1 MDSRP
6 TDLPRLLRL
15 AIHPR
20 GQLIIAIASLC
31 TILLFNSFFY
41 VYRPYDGMGVYQEAP
56 LGEVYEVIPSGPA
69 EQAGIQVGDQIIAI
83 DGRPI
88 DPQVAEPRYRP
99 GLNSGDS
106 VTYHLSRGNEQVVV
120 SLEIG
125 DYLTNLSLLG
135 TYLGVQFLSIGLWII
150 GLVLALFVPADDL
163 RARLLSLGFVTAALT
178 AAVGGASGW
187 NSFWGANTIQKV
199 LLSLLAPLIVTAHLT
214 FPKIR
219 FTQYRKTI
227 IHGLFALAGM
237 LSVLTI
243 IEDWGVRPRGL
254 QWVIPFGLS
263 LRDIIFIY
271 FMLAWV
277 FAVLLLIFNR
287 VRSSEPEIRRQTGII
302 IWGMVLGIGP
312 FFVLTLLP
320 YILFGD
326 EYLPGSTTILFL
338 ILLPLAYAYVIFQ
351 RKLLKVDFFFNRLV
365 VWFTLI
371 LLILIA
377 SILVFGVLVVAF
389 DLPAQLP
396 IYGGVVAA
404 LIALPFST
412 LSKTVQDSVDRILYG
427 SHYDYWTVTS
437 SMSRQLAQTLDR
449 NRLINLLTDQLSQQ
463 MGIYQTELLLTD
475 GGLLISEKTTD
486 QLPALSL
493 DNNLCRELRH
503 SHIPMRASQAWNLLS
518 PGEKTDWEHYAWV
531 QVFAPLV
538 FKDELQGILILGQR
552 VTGDVYSDQDLSIIA
567 TVAEQ
572 GALALVNVILFEKQ
586 RRLARQLVRSA
597 EEERKRLASDLHD
610 TVLQELFFIKQ
621 GLHQNPGNPELV
633 DYLEESIQNLRQ
645 SIKLHRPPL
654 LDKGLTLA
662 LQGLVEDMRK
672 LANSKTTI
680 LWSTNIEE
688 SPGLNDEQA
697 TVIFRIA
704 QEALNNAVKHAK
716 ASLVEVNLEQCHE
729 QITHLK
735 VSDNGSGLPW
745 LQPDGNLDH
754 AHFGLVLMQERAA
767 MIDARL
773 LINSL
778 PGEGTTIELEV
789 AA

>member
-1 MDSRP
+1 
-6 TDLPRLLRL
+6 
-15 AIHPR
+15 
-20 GQLIIAIASLC
+20 
-31 TILLFNSFFY
+31 
-41 VYRPYDGMGVYQEAP
+41 
-56 LGEVYEVIPSGPA
+56 
-69 EQAGIQVGDQIIAI
+69 
-83 DGRPI
+83 
-88 DPQVAEPRYRP
+88 
-99 GLNSGDS
+99 
-106 VTYHLSRGNEQVVV
+106 
-120 SLEIG
+120 
-125 DYLTNLSLLG
+125 
-135 TYLGVQFLSIGLWII
+135 
-150 GLVLALFVPADDL
+150 
-163 RARLLSLGFVTAALT
+163 
-178 AAVGGASGW
+178 
-187 NSFWGANTIQKV
+187 
-199 LLSLLAPLIVTAHLT
+199 
-214 FPKIR
+214 
-219 FTQYRKTI
+219 
-227 IHGLFALAGM
+227 
-237 LSVLTI
+237 
-243 IEDWGVRPRGL
+243 
-254 QWVIPFGLS
+254 
-263 LRDIIFIY
+263 
-271 FMLAWV
+271 
-277 FAVLLLIFNR
+277 
-287 VRSSEPEIRRQTGII
+287 
-302 IWGMVLGIGP
+302 
-312 FFVLTLLP
+312 
-320 YILFGD
+320 
-326 EYLPGSTTILFL
+326 
-338 ILLPLAYAYVIFQ
+338 AYVIFQ
-351 RKLLKVDFFFNRLV
+351 RKLLKVDFLINRLV

-377 SILVFGVLVVAF
+377 SILAFGVLVIAF

-449 NRLINLLTDQLSQQ
+449 NQLISLLTEQLPQQ
-463 MGIYQTELLLTD
+463 MGIRQTELLLVD
-475 GGLLISEKTTD
+475 GGSLMSEQTTAK
-486 QLPALSL
+486 LPALSL
-493 DNNLCRELRH
+493 DNNFCRELRR
-503 SHIPMRASQAWNLLS
+503 SHVPMRASQAWNLIS
-518 PGEKTDWEHYAWV
+518 PDENKDWSHCAWA
-531 QVFAPLV
+531 QIFAPLV

-621 GLHQNPGNPELV
+621 GLHQNPGNPALV
-633 DYLEESIQNLRQ
+633 DYLDESIQNLRQ
-645 SIKLHRPPL
+645 SIKTHRPPL

-662 LQGLVEDMRK
+662 LQGLIEDVRK
-672 LANSKTTI
+672 ISGSKTAI
-680 LWSTNIEE
+680 IWSTNIEG

-716 ASLVEVNLEQCHE
+716 ASLVEVSLEQCPE

-773 LINSL
+773 HINTL

-789 AA
+789 TA